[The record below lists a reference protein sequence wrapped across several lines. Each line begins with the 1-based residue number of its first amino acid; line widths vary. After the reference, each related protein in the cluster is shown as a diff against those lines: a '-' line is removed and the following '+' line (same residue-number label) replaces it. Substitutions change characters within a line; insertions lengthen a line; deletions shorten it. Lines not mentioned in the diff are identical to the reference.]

1 MHFCSAEHAGDIH
14 VSDVV
19 WHSLAGAEDQLT
31 STAVRSARKWLSEA
45 EEPYWAEDTEATPP
59 DAGMSPGPGGEE
71 ETSRPSALRRPV
83 EAEGAEAGS
92 LGDTA
97 KPKERA
103 VKARPPRRSTE
114 KEKEDG
120 PPRKPA
126 KRSRAGDGVAT
137 AAKEAKGKGVG
148 NLSRPTSSLPPEKV
162 QKLRDELERSK
173 AKLAGGGP
181 PDPPPEGDS
190 PDGRTNPGRARA
202 TILDQAAQA
211 LRRRQA

>member
-1 MHFCSAEHAGDIH
+1 MQR
-14 VSDVV
+14 
-19 WHSLAGAEDQLT
+19 LGAWE
-31 STAVRSARKWLSEA
+31 
-45 EEPYWAEDTEATPP
+45 TPP
-59 DAGMSPGPGGEE
+59 SPRSGQ
-71 ETSRPSALRRPV
+71 SKLARQ
-83 EAEGAEAGS
+83 EGQQR
-92 LGDTA
+92 
-97 KPKERA
+97 KK
-103 VKARPPRRSTE
+103 
-114 KEKEDG
+114 KEDG